1 MRSRFVKDYR
11 NPILQQT
18 SNGIVILRE
27 RLSWLRQDN
36 FVSLARR
43 RFWGAQAASLQP
55 SAACRRRLGGKSS
68 LACKEAFRQAAEKN
82 RLAACAPQNHFA
94 PPKAKQLPLI
104 VAAQRSLVV
113 KRRRQNV
120 TVA

>member
-1 MRSRFVKDYR
+1 MRRRFVKDYR
-11 NPILQQT
+11 NPICGKRVT
-18 SNGIVILRE
+18 KIVISHE

-43 RFWGAQAASLQP
+43 RLWGVQAAG
-55 SAACRRRLGGKSS
+55 RKKT
-68 LACKEAFRQAAEKN
+68 LACKEAFRQAVEKN
-82 RLAACAPQNHFA
+82 SEGFRGAPQNQFT

-113 KRRRQNV
+113 NRRCQNV
-120 TVA
+120 TVT